1 MKCLKVDWFSTNS
14 DLKASIVERFNRTLK
29 TKMWRYFTEV
39 WHKKWINVI
48 DDLVYNYN
56 NSFHRSIKMTPI
68 EGSKKENESI
78 VYKNLY
84 KDGNESDIKIKPKY
98 KVGDKVRISKWKST
112 FS

>member
-1 MKCLKVDWFSTNS
+1 
-14 DLKASIVERFNRTLK
+14 
-29 TKMWRYFTEV
+29 
-39 WHKKWINVI
+39 
-48 DDLVYNYN
+48 
-56 NSFHRSIKMTPI
+56 MTPI